1 MKCCLLSIQWSLAQ
15 VDVSCSRGGT
25 GVKGW
30 SDSGAETAT
39 APARETRTT
48 CSVGI
53 FMQFYSPRRMFH
65 PLLPYIPL
73 KFLRAFLLGTV
84 RSHTLYDCSADFH
97 KQLL

>member
-53 FMQFYSPRRMFH
+53 FMQFT
-65 PLLPYIPL
+65 LPEECSIPFCPTSL
-73 KFLRAFLLGTV
+73 
-84 RSHTLYDCSADFH
+84 
-97 KQLL
+97 